1 VNRVGVLGACVA
13 AAGCGAGSGTRQPAP
28 LPSPST
34 AAAPASPAAPI
45 FYAVPRT
52 LTYQLERRD
61 SLVISSAGGEQVQST
76 AKQGVVTVSLR
87 PADKLLEIRLDSLN
101 PQGTSHL
108 AKSTLDSAI
117 GTRWRSDR
125 PIRLGTSLTS
135 DRQGILT
142 GQVGQILELLF
153 QQLPSDG
160 LRSTSQWTT
169 TVERPLHVDA
179 FDAAEQATRSANAV
193 PVSAATIAID
203 FTDQLRRN
211 GTAQQADQ
219 LLKLTGTGRRTG
231 RLVMRVDGYPAS
243 LEATETSD
251 LIIARDSGPPILVRA
266 LTVIRAVLREPNAR

>member
-1 VNRVGVLGACVA
+1 VTRVVVLGACVA
-13 AAGCGAGSGTRQPAP
+13 AAGCGAGSGTRPPAP
-28 LPSPST
+28 LPSPSA

-45 FYAVPRT
+45 FYAVSRP

-61 SLVISSAGGEQVQST
+61 SLVISSAGGEQVQAT
-76 AKQGVVTVSLR
+76 AKLAVVTVSSR
-87 PADKLLEIRLDSLN
+87 PADKMLEIRLDSLQ
-101 PQGTSHL
+101 PQGASHL
-108 AKSTLDSAI
+108 VRSTLDSAI
-117 GTRWRSDR
+117 GTRWRGDR
-125 PIRLGTSLTS
+125 AIRNGTSLTP
-135 DRQGILT
+135 DRSGILT

-169 TVERPLHVDA
+169 TLERPLHVDA
-179 FDAAEQATRSANAV
+179 FDAAEQATRSASAA

-211 GTAQQADQ
+211 GTAHQADQ
-219 LLKLTGTGRRTG
+219 LLTLTGTGRRTG
-231 RLVMRVDGYPAS
+231 RLVMRVEGYPAS